1 MDLHEEYRDFA
12 TVIIQKICE
21 DYMTAYFNYK
31 KGPNSIERMD
41 ELMEQSRCFFTEWY
55 RTITTL
61 NAGYLIKRLKQKV
74 NERIED
80 ERIRR
85 TESI

>member
-1 MDLHEEYRDFA
+1 MDLHEVYRDFA
-12 TVIIQKICE
+12 TVIIQQICE
-21 DYMTAYFNYK
+21 DYLTAYFNYK
-31 KGPNSIERMD
+31 KDPNSIERMD
-41 ELMEQSRCFFTEWY
+41 ELMEQSRYFFTEWY

-61 NAGYLIKRLKQKV
+61 NSGYLIKRLKQKV